1 MGCMQGRPTLCM
13 QSRKFQPYQN
23 ESFTSGQQR
32 LICQIFDTMDQ
43 EGGGMLDKRVVLET
57 YRKKSKDLK
66 GDLDELVELLE
77 STRVVGHLLDMEAF
91 GDAMEEIKHEKKGQ
105 FDTYIGVTSRKVQD
119 SAGGTFHIGDRPKF
133 ADDEKPVMAEVFRML
148 DINEEGMFDT
158 NDIISKFGGSED
170 DNDTM
175 RNFFKNYRMNGE
187 ITIAGFVKACAGY
200 KNRNKKELEYDQ
212 FFDKLLE
219 ALQDIRTAKNRFY
232 ACQEDSK
239 EEAGDT
245 I

>member
-32 LICQIFDTMDQ
+32 LICKIFDTMDQ
-43 EGGGMLDKRVVLET
+43 EGGGMLDKRIVLET

-133 ADDEKPVMAEVFRML
+133 ADDEKPVMAEIFRML
-148 DINEEGMFDT
+148 DIKEEGMFDT
-158 NDIISKFGGSED
+158 NDIISKFGGTED
-170 DNDTM
+170 EQDTM
-175 RNFFKNYRMNGE
+175 KNFFKKYRMNGE
-187 ITIAGFVKACAGY
+187 VTIAGWVKACAGY
-200 KNRNKKELEYDQ
+200 KDRNKKELEYDQ

-219 ALQDIRTAKNRFY
+219 ALQDIRTAKNRY
-232 ACQEDSK
+232 YSSQEDSK
-239 EEAGDT
+239 VEAGDT
-245 I
+245 V